1 MCKTDTVEMLQLS
14 TKGPIGMFS
23 QFFPDFI
30 SDFQDRRSW
39 WLLTICLLCMLSLLY
54 INIHMF
60 WFISSHRLLTG
71 CKVSR
76 CHLEVTFDTDPVD
89 I

>member
-14 TKGPIGMFS
+14 TNGPIGMFS

-30 SDFQDRRSW
+30 SDFQDRGPILNAFTW
-39 WLLTICLLCMLSLLY
+39 IDCMPSLLY
-54 INIHMF
+54 INIHTF

-71 CKVSR
+71 LQCFTVP
-76 CHLEVTFDTDPVD
+76 FP
-89 I
+89 